1 MSENKGLNLKY
12 GSSSDCGRRPYQ
24 QDDYLIINNLFD
36 LKDSYLFGVFDG
48 HGDDGAKASQYI
60 KKILPDFINKY
71 KDNFIKDSKAT
82 LNQIY
87 DEMADMLCEN
97 EEIDTYISGTTAV
110 IAIFH
115 DNKLIISNV
124 GDSRVVIGIED
135 DNGNVIAKQMTV
147 DHNCYNKEEYDRII
161 AKGGRVEA
169 LQFGED
175 SFGPLRIFKG
185 SLPYPGLV
193 VSRSLGD
200 EVARRL
206 GVISKP
212 DISIIDIDDKLKFCV
227 LATDG
232 VWDGLSNEE
241 VVEIVN
247 ANIDDPQK
255 ASEQVT
261 QGSLD
266 GMDKL
271 QIDDNTTNV
280 CVVLSH

>member
-1 MSENKGLNLKY
+1 M
-12 GSSSDCGRRPYQ
+12 
-24 QDDYLIINNLFD
+24 
-36 LKDSYLFGVFDG
+36 
-48 HGDDGAKASQYI
+48 
-60 KKILPDFINKY
+60 
-71 KDNFIKDSKAT
+71 
-82 LNQIY
+82 
-87 DEMADMLCEN
+87 
-97 EEIDTYISGTTAV
+97 
-110 IAIFH
+110 
-115 DNKLIISNV
+115 
-124 GDSRVVIGIED
+124 
-135 DNGNVIAKQMTV
+135 
-147 DHNCYNKEEYDRII
+147 
-161 AKGGRVEA
+161 
-169 LQFGED
+169 
-175 SFGPLRIFKG
+175 
-185 SLPYPGLV
+185 V

-212 DISIIDIDDKLKFCV
+212 DISIMDVDDKLKFFV

-241 VVEIVN
+241 VVEIVY
-247 ANIDDPQK
+247 ANMDDPQR

>member
-1 MSENKGLNLKY
+1 MSGKELKLKY

-24 QDDYLIINNLFD
+24 QDDYLIITDLFD
-36 LKDSYLFGVFDG
+36 LKDTHLFAVFDG

-60 KKILPDFINKY
+60 KQILPDFLNKY
-71 KDNFIKDSKAT
+71 KDNFLKDPKAT
-82 LNQIY
+82 LTQIY
-87 DEMADMLCEN
+87 DEMAETLCDN
-97 EEIDTYISGTTAV
+97 DQIDTYISGTTAV

-115 DNKLIISNV
+115 DGKLIISNV
-124 GDSRVVIGIED
+124 GDSRVVVGLED
-135 DNGNVIAKQMTV
+135 EKGNITAKQMTV

-161 AKGGRVEA
+161 SKGGRIEA
-169 LQFGED
+169 LQFGEE

-212 DISIIDIDDKLKFCV
+212 DINIIDIDNKLKFCV

-232 VWDGLSNEE
+232 VWDGLSNDE

-247 ANIDDPQK
+247 ANMDDPQK

>member
-1 MSENKGLNLKY
+1 M
-12 GSSSDCGRRPYQ
+12 
-24 QDDYLIINNLFD
+24 
-36 LKDSYLFGVFDG
+36 
-48 HGDDGAKASQYI
+48 
-60 KKILPDFINKY
+60 
-71 KDNFIKDSKAT
+71 
-82 LNQIY
+82 
-87 DEMADMLCEN
+87 
-97 EEIDTYISGTTAV
+97 
-110 IAIFH
+110 
-115 DNKLIISNV
+115 
-124 GDSRVVIGIED
+124 
-135 DNGNVIAKQMTV
+135 
-147 DHNCYNKEEYDRII
+147 
-161 AKGGRVEA
+161 
-169 LQFGED
+169 
-175 SFGPLRIFKG
+175 
-185 SLPYPGLV
+185 V

>member
-1 MSENKGLNLKY
+1 MSGTKELKLKY

-24 QDDYLIINNLFD
+24 QDDYLIITDLFG
-36 LKDSYLFGVFDG
+36 LKDTHLFAVFDG
-48 HGDDGAKASQYI
+48 HGDDGARASQYI
-60 KKILPDFINKY
+60 KKILPDFLNKY
-71 KDNFIKDSKAT
+71 KDNFINDPKTA
-82 LNQIY
+82 LNKIY
-87 DEMADMLCEN
+87 DEMADMLCDN
-97 EEIDTYISGTTAV
+97 DEIDTYISGTTAV

-124 GDSRVVIGIED
+124 GDSRVVVGLED
-135 DNGNVIAKQMTV
+135 EKGNIVARQMTV

-169 LQFGED
+169 IQFGEE

-212 DISIIDIDDKLKFCV
+212 DISIIEINEKLKFCV

-232 VWDGLSNEE
+232 VWDGLSNDE
-241 VVEIVN
+241 VVEIVY
-247 ANIDDPQK
+247 ANMDDPQR